1 MSIIGP
7 RPWIPEYYKRF
18 NSYQKRR
25 VSVLPGIIGL
35 AQVNGRNNID
45 IFKKISYD
53 IMYVDNIVNKK
64 ILDYC
69 PNYYKILAFEPYEDD
84 KVSSKL
90 IKLYRNY
97 IFNIDVN
104 NRDDVES
111 VQELDRVLNKYI
123 EDYLFRKEMQKQV
136 LTIKVQHNAT
146 NVVKEI
152 IKSLIKIFYNYEE
165 YTTRVIYISKWI

>member
-1 MSIIGP
+1 M
-7 RPWIPEYYKRF
+7 
-18 NSYQKRR
+18 NT
-25 VSVLPGIIGL
+25 
-35 AQVNGRNNID
+35 
-45 IFKKISYD
+45 
-53 IMYVDNIVNKK
+53 NKK
-64 ILDYC
+64 ILEYC

-84 KVSSKL
+84 KISNKL
-90 IKLYRNY
+90 IKLYRDY
-97 IFNIDVN
+97 IFNIDIN

-152 IKSLIKIFYNYEE
+152 IKSIIRIFYNYEE